1 MKRSAAIIRSCLPGV
16 LLCLLAVPSFADTS
30 VSELP
35 STDQMTVEIEH
46 LLSFIGNSGCDFM
59 RNGGKHSAKDAESHL
74 RMKYRRGSRYVSSA
88 DEFVTRIASKSSWS
102 GTPYEVDCPDQ
113 PAQPAGP
120 WLHQALTELRESPN
134 S

>member
-102 GTPYEVDCPDQ
+102 RKPYRVHCPDTGSQ
-113 PAQPAGP
+113 PSRD
-120 WLHQALTELRESPN
+120 WLGKELRNFATEPD
-134 S
+134 